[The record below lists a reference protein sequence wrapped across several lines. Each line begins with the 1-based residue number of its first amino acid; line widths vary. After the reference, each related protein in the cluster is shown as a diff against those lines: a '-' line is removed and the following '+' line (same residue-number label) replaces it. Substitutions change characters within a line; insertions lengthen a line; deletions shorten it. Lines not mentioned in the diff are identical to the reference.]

1 MRFLLRTP
9 LCVVSAFVELLI
21 FHPIDLKRINL
32 PSWHQHAAGN
42 PIWAAL
48 LAVLCLVT
56 GGSAQ
61 INEPQTF
68 IAPKAYPIER
78 YEAGWNKNPFTLKTA
93 PPVVEQES
101 FAKDLAIG
109 SYYGD
114 AKNPTVVV
122 VNTKTSERIT
132 LKKTQPASN
141 GMQLK
146 NIRLGA
152 SRKEIVAEVTLG
164 TQTSEVRYNDDYLKQ
179 IAGTEAARAQP
190 GMPGQQRPGAT
201 PPGQQP
207 KAPTPGTPQAVPKV
221 MLPPIPQ
228 GNQGRGP
235 AQANAGPGGQAAN
248 AVMAS
253 ANRTNATMSP
263 AVNSGNPAASPGG
276 VPTVARR
283 RLITPATG
291 VQ

>member
-1 MRFLLRTP
+1 MG
-9 LCVVSAFVELLI
+9 AE
-21 FHPIDLKRINL
+21 
-32 PSWHQHAAGN
+32 
-42 PIWAAL
+42 
-48 LAVLCLVT
+48 
-56 GGSAQ
+56 
-61 INEPQTF
+61 EPQVFT
-68 IAPKAYPIER
+68 APEAYPLER

-114 AKNPTVVV
+114 AKDPTVVV
-122 VNTKTSERIT
+122 VNTKTGERVP
-132 LKKTQPASN
+132 LKKSQAAAN

-146 NIRLGA
+146 NIKLGS

-164 TQTSEVRYNDDYLKQ
+164 TQTSEVRFNDDYMKQ

-190 GMPGQQRPGAT
+190 GQQPGMPRPGGG
-201 PPGQQP
+201 PPGQPP
-207 KAPTPGTPQAVPKV
+207 KNPIPGTPQAVPKV
-221 MLPPIPQ
+221 TLPPLPQ

-235 AQANAGPGGQAAN
+235 TQAYAPQGGQPAN
-248 AVMAS
+248 TAMAS
-253 ANRTNATMSP
+253 ANGTNGN
-263 AVNSGNPAASPGG
+263 VNPVANAGNPANSSGG

-291 VQ
+291 IQ